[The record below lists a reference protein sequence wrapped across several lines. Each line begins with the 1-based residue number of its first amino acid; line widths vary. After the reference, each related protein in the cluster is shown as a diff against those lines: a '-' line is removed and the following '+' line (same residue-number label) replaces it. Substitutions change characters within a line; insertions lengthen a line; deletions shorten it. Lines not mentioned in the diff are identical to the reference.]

1 MAVDSV
7 TAWQHVNHVLGTVV
21 DLVNS
26 GPQAAG
32 AEELGDAGSLT
43 RFVARR
49 IITEVAPP
57 TAADVEPVHRL
68 RSRLR
73 AIFTAPDPLSRD
85 RLINDALA
93 TAAITPR
100 LVAHDGLGIH
110 LHFFPPYASLAEHL
124 NADCAMALGFL
135 VASGEGGRLRVCAAP
150 GCDRV
155 MIDFSRNR
163 SRTYCDSRTCGNRVN
178 AAAFRARHRTG

>member
-1 MAVDSV
+1 MS
-7 TAWQHVNHVLGTVV
+7 WRHVNHVLETVV
-21 DLVNS
+21 ALVNS
-26 GPQAAG
+26 GPAAAG
-32 AEELGDAGSLT
+32 AEELGDPGSLNK
-43 RFVARR
+43 FIADR

-57 TAADVEPVHRL
+57 TAADIEPVRRL

-73 AIFTAPDPLSRD
+73 AIFTAPDHLTRD

-93 TAAITPR
+93 TASITPR
-100 LVAHDGLGIH
+100 LVEHDGLGIH

-135 VASGEGGRLRVCAAP
+135 VACGEGGRLRVCAAP

-155 MIDFSRNR
+155 MVDFSRNR
-163 SRTYCDSRTCGNRVN
+163 SRTYCDSKTCGNRVN
-178 AAAFRARHRTG
+178 AAAFRARHRFE